1 MHEFCNLIKWSSGHA
16 DINCKDSRGQTPLMI
31 AARRGHM
38 VVAKCL
44 LSHGADPIACDY
56 EALEPLE
63 YCKRGDYRMKKLI
76 NRFASKS
83 NKEMLRIEFDLNQ
96 MTACLVFSCC
106 LSASEFEPNKT

>member
-1 MHEFCNLIKWSSGHA
+1 
-16 DINCKDSRGQTPLMI
+16 MI
-31 AARRGHM
+31 SARRGHL

-83 NKEMLRIEFDLNQ
+83 YSLL
-96 MTACLVFSCC
+96 TLVADIFMKMK
-106 LSASEFEPNKT
+106 AVV

>member
-1 MHEFCNLIKWSSGHA
+1 MTTNFQEYGILHHPNDYPTCLLGHA
-16 DINCKDSRGQTPLMI
+16 DINSKDNRGQTVLMI

-76 NRFASKS
+76 NRFAS
-83 NKEMLRIEFDLNQ
+83 MY
-96 MTACLVFSCC
+96 
-106 LSASEFEPNKT
+106 